1 MGPSNRVL
9 TAVAIGTQFQ
19 FQNAGGDIPV
29 AVSKN
34 WAGPSLLRTRG
45 CFGTSWL
52 TMALTTRLMLR
63 QGQSLVMTP
72 QLLQAIKL
80 LQFSSLELVAFV
92 REEVE
97 RNPLLE
103 QADET
108 PETPSAEGLGG
119 DFRDDGE
126 QGDPAEGDWSSDQL
140 ATDPTTLAS
149 DLGTEL
155 ENAFNADRAPTPA
168 EVPPRPD
175 GLGLSTTAWTGSPG
189 GQGGE
194 TPDLEAYVAQPIS
207 LRDHLLQQLAIACEN
222 PADRLIGQAL
232 IDLVD
237 EAGYVTGELDEVA
250 LRLGAPTSQIAT
262 ILRIIQGFDPCG
274 VGSRTLAE
282 CLAIQLLENDRFDP
296 AMQAL
301 VANLGLLAKRDFA
314 ALRKLCGVD
323 DEDLTLMVKEIRHLN
338 PKPGH
343 SFGRAPIQP
352 IVPDIYVW
360 PAADGAWHVE
370 LNSEVLPR
378 LLVNHNYYA
387 RVSKSAT
394 SETDKSF
401 ISNCLQTANW
411 LTKSLEQR
419 ARTII
424 KVASEIVRQQD
435 AFLALGIEHLRPLN
449 LKTIADAIG
458 MHESTVS
465 RVTSNKYMSTPRGLF
480 ELKYFF
486 TVSIASSAGGDAH
499 SAEAVR
505 FKIKQ
510 MIDQETTEEVLSDDA
525 IVLRLKAAN
534 IDIAR
539 RTVAKYREALRIPSS
554 VERRREKQAM
564 RQPHS
569 LMY

>member
-1 MGPSNRVL
+1 MLR
-9 TAVAIGTQFQ
+9 T
-19 FQNAGGDIPV
+19 
-29 AVSKN
+29 
-34 WAGPSLLRTRG
+34 SLLK
-45 CFGTSWL
+45 
-52 TMALTTRLMLR
+52 MALSTRLMLR

-80 LQFSSLELVAFV
+80 LQFSSLELAAFV

-97 RNPLLE
+97 RNPLLD
-103 QADET
+103 QLDET
-108 PETPSAEGLGG
+108 P
-119 DFRDDGE
+119 DDGSANGPASASH
-126 QGDPAEGDWSSDQL
+126 GDAEAGEPVDGDWSSDQL
-140 ATDPTTLAS
+140 ATDAGTLAS
-149 DLGTEL
+149 ELGTEVD
-155 ENAFNADRAPTPA
+155 NAFSADRTPTLTEMPT
-168 EVPPRPD
+168 RPD
-175 GLGLSTTAWTGSPG
+175 GLGLSASAWSGSPG
-189 GQGGE
+189 GDGGE
-194 TPDLEAYVAQPIS
+194 TPDLEAYVAHQIS
-207 LRDHLLQQLAIACEN
+207 LRDHLLQQLSLVTED
-222 PADRLIGQAL
+222 PADRLIGQAI
-232 IDLVD
+232 IDLID
-237 EAGYVTGELDEVA
+237 EAGYVTSDLAEVA
-250 LRLGAPTSQIAT
+250 VRLGAPAARVEAV
-262 ILRIIQGFDPCG
+262 LCLIQGFDPCG
-274 VGSRTLAE
+274 VGARNLAE
-282 CLAIQLLENDRFDP
+282 CLSLQLADLDRLDP

-301 VANLGLLAKRDFA
+301 IANLPLLARRDFA
-314 ALRKLCGVD
+314 ALRKLCGID
-323 DEDLTLMVKEIRHLN
+323 DEDLTLMVKEIRRLN

-343 SFGRAPIQP
+343 SFGRSVVQP

-360 PAADGAWHVE
+360 PAAAGSWHVE

-378 LLVNHNYYA
+378 ILVNHSYYA
-387 RVSKSAT
+387 QVSKSAT
-394 SETDKSF
+394 NEADKSF

-435 AFLALGIEHLRPLN
+435 AFLSLGIEHLRPLN

-465 RVTSNKYMSTPRGLF
+465 RVTSNKYMATPRGLF

-486 TVSIASSAGGDAH
+486 TVSIAATAGGDAH

-510 MIDQETTEEVLSDDA
+510 MIDQETAEDVLSDDA

-564 RQPHS
+564 RHNHPVN
-569 LMY
+569 LA